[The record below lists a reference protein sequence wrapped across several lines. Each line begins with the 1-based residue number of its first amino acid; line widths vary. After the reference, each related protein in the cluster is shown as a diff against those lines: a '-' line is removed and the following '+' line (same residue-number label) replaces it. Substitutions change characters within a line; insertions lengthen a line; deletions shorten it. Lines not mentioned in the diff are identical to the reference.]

1 MTKRL
6 QNRMNVIAIANQKG
20 GCAKTTTV
28 VNLAACLAVR
38 NYSVLVIDLDSQAN
52 ATNWLAGPV
61 NIPGSWQTLTTRDP
75 LTSLI
80 VSTSIHGI
88 SLLAGSRELS
98 NIEKALAGEFSV
110 ETLLKRRLKTL
121 DDKAFDYILIDT
133 PPTLGLITLNA
144 LTASQELLIPLTT
157 HVMSLSGVAQMF
169 KTVEQV
175 REVLN
180 PDLNILGLLASRV
193 DLRTRHAKDVL
204 ATLSERFGDKLL
216 KSHVYENVRLA
227 EAPSFQQ
234 SILTYN
240 PGSTAAQNY
249 RDLADEV
256 IALTSTSK

>member
-1 MTKRL
+1 MK
-6 QNRMNVIAIANQKG
+6 VIAVANQKG

-28 VNLAACLAVR
+28 VNLAACLAQR
-38 NYSVLVIDLDSQAN
+38 GHKVLVVDLDSQAN
-52 ATNWLAGPV
+52 ATNWLAGAV
-61 NIPGSWQTLTTRDP
+61 TIPGAWQTLTTRDD
-75 LTSLI
+75 LTDLI
-80 VSTSIHGI
+80 VSTSIEGV

-98 NIEKALAGEFSV
+98 NLEKALAGELSV
-110 ETLLKRRLKTL
+110 ETILKRRLSKL
-121 DDKAFDYILIDT
+121 GKDAFDYVLIDT

-144 LTASQELLIPLTT
+144 LAAAKDLLIPLTT

-169 KTVEQV
+169 RTVEQV

-180 PDLNILGLLASRV
+180 PDLNVLGLVASRV

-204 ATLSERFGDKLL
+204 STLTERFGDKLL
-216 KSHVYENVRLA
+216 KSYIFENVRLA

-240 PGSTAAQNY
+240 PSSTAAQNY

-256 IALTSTSK
+256 IALTLSDH

>member
-1 MTKRL
+1 MK
-6 QNRMNVIAIANQKG
+6 VIAIANQKG

-28 VNLAACLAVR
+28 VNLAACLAIR

-52 ATNWLAGPV
+52 ATNWLAGSV
-61 NIPGSWQTLTTRDP
+61 NTPGSWQALTTRDH
-75 LTSLI
+75 LTNLI
-80 VSTSIHGI
+80 TSTSIEKV

-98 NIEKALAGEFSV
+98 NIEKALAGELSV
-110 ETLLKRRLKTL
+110 ETLLKRRLATL
-121 DDKAFDYILIDT
+121 AKESFDYILIDT

-144 LTASQELLIPLTT
+144 LSAAQELLIPLTT

-180 PDLNILGLLASRV
+180 PDLNILGLVASRV

-216 KSHVYENVRLA
+216 KSYIYENVRLA

-240 PGSTAAQNY
+240 PGSVAAQNY

-256 IALTSTSK
+256 ISLTTSFK

>member
-1 MTKRL
+1 MK
-6 QNRMNVIAIANQKG
+6 VIAVANQKG

-28 VNLAACLAVR
+28 VNLAACLALR
-38 NYSVLVIDLDSQAN
+38 GCSVLVIDLDSQAN
-52 ATNWLAGPV
+52 ATNWLAGNV
-61 NIPGSWQTLTTRDP
+61 SILGSWQTLTTRDN
-75 LTSLI
+75 LANLI
-80 VSTSIHGI
+80 VPTSVPGV
-88 SLLAGSRELS
+88 SLLAGSRELA
-98 NIEKALAGEFSV
+98 NLEKALAGEISV
-110 ETLLKRRLKTL
+110 ETLLKRRLAKL
-121 DDKAFDYILIDT
+121 GDDAFDYVLIDT

-144 LTASQELLIPLTT
+144 LSAAQELLIPLTT

-169 KTVEQV
+169 RTVDQV

-180 PDLNILGLLASRV
+180 PDLKVMGLVASRV

-204 ATLSERFGDKLL
+204 STLSERFGDKLL
-216 KSHVYENVRLA
+216 KSYVYENVRLA

-256 IALTSTSK
+256 IALTSSDN

>member
-1 MTKRL
+1 MKI
-6 QNRMNVIAIANQKG
+6 IAVANQKG

-38 NYSVLVIDLDSQAN
+38 DFSVLVIDLDSQAN
-52 ATNWLAGPV
+52 ATNWLAGNV
-61 NIPGSWQTLTTRDP
+61 STPGSWQTLTTRED
-75 LTSLI
+75 LANLI
-80 VSTSIHGI
+80 VPTSVPGV
-88 SLLAGSRELS
+88 SLLACSRELA
-98 NIEKALAGEFSV
+98 NLEKALAGELSV
-110 ETLLKRRLKTL
+110 ETLLKRRLAKL
-121 DDKAFDYILIDT
+121 GKVAFDYVLIDT

-144 LTASQELLIPLTT
+144 LTAAQQLLIPLTT

-169 KTVEQV
+169 RTVDQV

-180 PDLNILGLLASRV
+180 PDLNILGLVASRV

-204 ATLSERFGDKLL
+204 STLSERLGDKLL
-216 KSHVYENVRLA
+216 KSYVYENVRLA

-240 PGSTAAQNY
+240 PVSTAAQNY

-256 IALTSTSK
+256 IALTSSVN

>member
-1 MTKRL
+1 MR
-6 QNRMNVIAIANQKG
+6 VIAVANQKG

-28 VNLAACLAVR
+28 VNLAACLATR
-38 NYSVLVIDLDSQAN
+38 GCSVLVIDLDSQAN
-52 ATNWLAGPV
+52 ATNWLAGNV
-61 NIPGSWQTLTTRDP
+61 STAGSWQTLTTRED
-75 LTSLI
+75 LASLI
-80 VSTSIHGI
+80 VPTSVPGV
-88 SLLAGSRELS
+88 SLLAGSRELA
-98 NIEKALAGEFSV
+98 NLEKALAGELSV
-110 ETLLKRRLKTL
+110 ETLLKRRLAKL
-121 DDKAFDYILIDT
+121 DKDAFDYVLIDT

-144 LTASQELLIPLTT
+144 LSAAQELLIPLTT

-169 KTVEQV
+169 KTVDQV

-180 PDLNILGLLASRV
+180 PDLNVLGLVASRV

-204 ATLSERFGDKLL
+204 STLSERFGDKLL
-216 KSHVYENVRLA
+216 KSYVFENVRLA

-256 IALTSTSK
+256 IALTSSVN

>member
-1 MTKRL
+1 MK
-6 QNRMNVIAIANQKG
+6 VIAIANQKG

-28 VNLAACLAVR
+28 VNLAACLALR
-38 NYSVLVIDLDSQAN
+38 RCSVLVIDLDSQAN
-52 ATNWLAGPV
+52 ATNWLAGNV
-61 NIPGSWQTLTTRDP
+61 SIPGSWQTLTTRED
-75 LTSLI
+75 LAGLI
-80 VSTSIHGI
+80 VPTSVSGV
-88 SLLAGSRELS
+88 SLLAGSRELA
-98 NIEKALAGEFSV
+98 NLEKALAGELSV
-110 ETLLKRRLKTL
+110 ETLLKRRLAKL
-121 DDKAFDYILIDT
+121 GQDAFDYVLIDT

-144 LTASQELLIPLTT
+144 LSAAQDLLIPLTT

-169 KTVEQV
+169 RTVEQV

-180 PDLNILGLLASRV
+180 PDLNVLGLVASRV

-204 ATLSERFGDKLL
+204 STLSERFGDKLL
-216 KSHVYENVRLA
+216 KSYVYENVRLA

-256 IALTSTSK
+256 IALTSSVH